1 MESISIYPPTLDG
14 KNIEQKRQEILKYFN
29 NTYELFEKIFELL
42 ENDKVFYK
50 KSEPTRHPMIFYFG
64 HTATFFINKLIL
76 MKIIDKRVDA
86 NFESIFAIGV
96 DEMEW
101 DDVNSKNYSWPKVEE
116 VRRYRN
122 IVKKIVQ
129 DLICKLEFELPIKQN
144 SAMWIILMGIE
155 HERIHIE
162 TSLVLHR
169 QMPLEFIKNIK
180 ELNIC
185 THSSKSPKND
195 IEIIG

>member
-1 MESISIYPPTLDG
+1 MEKYRT
-14 KNIEQKRQEILKYFN
+14 KTTREILKYFN

-101 DDVNSKNYSWPKVEE
+101 DDVNSKTILGLKL
-116 VRRYRN
+116 RG
-122 IVKKIVQ
+122 KKI
-129 DLICKLEFELPIKQN
+129 
-144 SAMWIILMGIE
+144 
-155 HERIHIE
+155 
-162 TSLVLHR
+162 
-169 QMPLEFIKNIK
+169 
-180 ELNIC
+180 
-185 THSSKSPKND
+185 
-195 IEIIG
+195 